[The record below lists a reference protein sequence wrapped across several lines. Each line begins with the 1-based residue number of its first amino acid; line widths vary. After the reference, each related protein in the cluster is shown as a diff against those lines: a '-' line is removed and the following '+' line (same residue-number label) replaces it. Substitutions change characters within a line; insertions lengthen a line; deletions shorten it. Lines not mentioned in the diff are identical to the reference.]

1 MGVIDKIAIDLSTK
15 LGDKLQK
22 SIEEKA
28 VLRYGKIYF
37 CPHTYFNSNNTYN
50 INWDINRN
58 DSRNNN
64 NIYNR
69 CMV

>member
-28 VLRYGKIYF
+28 VPDVYDQHLQIE
-37 CPHTYFNSNNTYN
+37 
-50 INWDINRN
+50 
-58 DSRNNN
+58 
-64 NIYNR
+64 
-69 CMV
+69 

>member
-28 VLRYGKIYF
+28 VRVCVRSTF
-37 CPHTYFNSNNTYN
+37 A
-50 INWDINRN
+50 D
-58 DSRNNN
+58 
-64 NIYNR
+64 
-69 CMV
+69 